1 MMIKS
6 IAVLGA
12 GHGGCAAAADLGQK
26 GFSVRLHARTEE
38 RLATMRKQ
46 GGIRVS
52 GIHEGLVPIDLM
64 TTDVSEAVKGADL
77 IMLVVPSVA
86 HQHYARSLA
95 SVLAPNQPIFLDP
108 GHTGGGLN
116 FVYEL
121 REAGYT
127 GPVETCET
135 VTLTYISRLLADG
148 HVHIYRYTTN
158 LAFAAFPGRS
168 QMKLFALIKS
178 VFPNIREASSVI
190 ETALTNINAVFHPTG
205 MLMNAGWI
213 EHTNGNFLFYI
224 EGITESVGRVTEA
237 VDRERLA
244 VAKALKIPAISF
256 LDAFHRAGLTTEA
269 ARASGS
275 ISRACHES
283 EANKAIKSPPSL
295 RHRYIM
301 EDVGYGI
308 VPISAFASLAGVKT
322 PTIDALITLASEA
335 VGIDLR
341 ATGLNLK
348 SMGLADLPPSELG
361 HFIETGTRRE
371 VST

>member
-1 MMIKS
+1 MIKS

-12 GHGGCAAAADLGQK
+12 GHGGCAAAADLGRR
-26 GFSVRLHARTEE
+26 GFSVRLHARMEE
-38 RLATMRKQ
+38 RLAPLRKQ

-52 GIHEGLVPIDLM
+52 GIHDGLVPIDLM
-64 TTDVSEAVKGADL
+64 TTDVGEAVTGADL
-77 IMLVVPSVA
+77 VMLVVPSVA
-86 HQHYARSLA
+86 HRYYAQSLA
-95 SVLAPNQPIFLDP
+95 SILAPNQPIFLDP

-127 GPVETCET
+127 APVETCET
-135 VTLTYISRLLADG
+135 VTLTYICRMAADD
-148 HVHIYRYTTN
+148 HVNLYRYTEN
-158 LAFAAFPGRS
+158 LAFAAFPGRA
-168 QMKLFALIKS
+168 QKKLFELIKS

-213 EHTNGNFLFYI
+213 EHTKGDFLFYL

-244 VAKALKIPAISF
+244 VAKALNIPAVSF
-256 LDAFHRAGLTTEA
+256 LDAFYRAGLTTEA
-269 ARASGS
+269 ARSSGS
-275 ISRACHES
+275 ISRACRES
-283 EANKAIKSPPSL
+283 EANRAIKSPPTL

-308 VPISAFASLAGVKT
+308 VPISAFASLAGVPT

-335 VGIDLR
+335 VGADLR

-348 SMGLADLPPSELG
+348 AMGLEGLPPSELA
-361 HFIETGTRRE
+361 HFIETGERAE
-371 VST
+371 AAP

>member
-1 MMIKS
+1 MIKS

-12 GHGGCAAAADLGQK
+12 GHGGCAAAADLGK
-26 GFSVRLHARTEE
+26 RGFSVRLHARSAE
-38 RLATMRKQ
+38 RLRPLRNQ

-52 GIHEGLVPIDLM
+52 GIHEGLVPIELM
-64 TTDVSEAVKGADL
+64 TTDVGNAVDGADL

-86 HQHYARSLA
+86 HRDYAQSLA
-95 SVLAPNQPIFLDP
+95 ALSPQQPIFLNP

-121 REAGYT
+121 AQAGCK
-127 GPVETCET
+127 GPTETCET
-135 VTLTYISRLLADG
+135 VTLTYICRMLTDD
-148 HVHIYRYTTN
+148 HVTIYRYTDN
-158 LAFAAFPGRS
+158 LAFAAFPGRAQS
-168 QMKLFALIKS
+168 RLFASIKS
-178 VFPNIREASSVI
+178 IFANIREASSVI

-213 EHTNGNFLFYI
+213 EHSKGDFLFYL

-244 VAKALKIPAISF
+244 VARALNVPAISF
-256 LDAFHRAGLTTEA
+256 LDAFYRAGLTTESG
-269 ARASGS
+269 RASGS
-275 ISRACHES
+275 IARACRES
-283 EANKAIKSPPSL
+283 EANRAIKSPASL

-301 EDVGYGI
+301 EDVGYGL
-308 VPISAFASLAGVKT
+308 VPISAFGSLAGVKT
-322 PTIDALITLASEA
+322 PTIDALIVLASEA

-348 SMGLADLPPSELG
+348 SMGLEGLSPRELPS
-361 HFIETGTRRE
+361 FIETGRRPAE
-371 VST
+371 